1 MCHPVLNL
9 KFLLVLIKLTTMP
22 FFQVYANL
30 ALLLLNTVIP
40 VVVMTTLNI
49 KIYRTMRRFHKV
61 CTG

>member
-1 MCHPVLNL
+1 ML
-9 KFLLVLIKLTTMP
+9 
-22 FFQVYANL
+22 QVYANL

-61 CTG
+61 RHTEQEVFSVILSKISSENM

>member
-1 MCHPVLNL
+1 MTILS
-9 KFLLVLIKLTTMP
+9 LL
-22 FFQVYANL
+22 QVYANL

-61 CTG
+61 NKRS

>member
-1 MCHPVLNL
+1 MQL
-9 KFLLVLIKLTTMP
+9 
-22 FFQVYANL
+22 FQVYANL